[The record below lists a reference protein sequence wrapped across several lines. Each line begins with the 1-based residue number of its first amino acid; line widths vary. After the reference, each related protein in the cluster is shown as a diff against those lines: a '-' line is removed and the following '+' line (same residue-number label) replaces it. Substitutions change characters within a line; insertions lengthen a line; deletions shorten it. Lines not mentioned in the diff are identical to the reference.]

1 MHARIVPSAY
11 GSMYVPSSIAASTRA
26 CQPRPPSYDIS
37 NNYTSVNSNTQAIV
51 PQYEFSCHGKVT
63 SWVVCTAGAG
73 SRLSMQLQVW
83 RPVGELG
90 NYYSMAGYNE
100 RTIDSNN
107 DNCASL
113 EVADSDQVTVW
124 PGDVVGFYVQRSGR
138 DERTIL
144 IQEESS
150 NNVTVYYDILRNK
163 RGIREHYAI
172 GEGSERSPSSE
183 STGELT
189 QSLIG
194 APLISAIVG
203 KPDYHNCAHTI
214 CKHIYKNTYM

>member
-1 MHARIVPSAY
+1 M
-11 GSMYVPSSIAASTRA
+11 
-26 CQPRPPSYDIS
+26 
-37 NNYTSVNSNTQAIV
+37 
-51 PQYEFSCHGKVT
+51 
-63 SWVVCTAGAG
+63 VCTAGTG
-73 SRLSMQLQVW
+73 SRLSIQLQVW

-90 NYYSMAGYNE
+90 NYYSLAGYNE

-113 EVADSDQVTVW
+113 GVADSDQVTVW

-150 NNVTVYYDILRNK
+150 SNVTVYYDILRNK
-163 RGIREHYAI
+163 RGVREHYII
-172 GEGSERSPSSE
+172 GENSDRYPQSE

-194 APLISAIVG
+194 APLLTAIVG
-203 KPDYHNCAHTI
+203 KPVQHTTV
-214 CKHIYKNTYM
+214 HTL